1 MDISKI
7 PKKIPDY
14 NKLFEKLSRK
24 NFLIKI
30 FVSPRFARTYAFF
43 WASAIE
49 NKIKMLNQVFTYYNE
64 DDLYKYFE
72 INHLL
77 HKDKSKY
84 DYIFTL
90 FHLITDLHRYSSED
104 NFSKLEDVYFSD
116 PIYIYRESSAI
127 EPEKYNLIRDL
138 VYYGQAPRDIRDKFK
153 YNSKNFK
160 KLLKKIYQEEL
171 LPLDITSA

>member
-14 NKLFEKLSRK
+14 NKLFEKLSKK

-30 FVSPRFARTYAFF
+30 FISPRFARTYAFF
-43 WASAIE
+43 WASSIE
-49 NKIKMLNQVFTYYNE
+49 SKIKMLNQVFTYYNE
-64 DDLYKYFE
+64 DDLYKYLE
-72 INHLL
+72 INHSL

-90 FHLITDLHRYSSED
+90 FHLITDLHRYSFDQNFVESQED
-104 NFSKLEDVYFSD
+104 IEVKPV
-116 PIYIYRESSAI
+116 YIYKEI
-127 EPEKYNLIRDL
+127 EKVEPEKYNLIRDL
-138 VYYGQAPRDIRDKFK
+138 YYCGLSLKDIRIK
-153 YNSKNFK
+153 YGYNPDNFK

-171 LPLDITSA
+171 LPLDINKN